1 MEIIFRQL
9 KENVPDSWLAGAH
22 WVVEA
27 YSETSDLPFPIG
39 QAWVS
44 DYQATN
50 LTSLDF
56 MLTADQYRQQGVGR
70 ALYKAIMERWPN
82 IMVTDPI
89 SVSGT
94 RFLDKME
101 PWRVKARDRE
111 RDAAYKKVLK
121 KRKRDERQRKK

>member
-1 MEIIFRQL
+1 MQIIFRQL
-9 KENVPDSWLAGAH
+9 NDNIPADWLAGAH

-27 YSETSDLPFPIG
+27 YSDTSDLPFPIG

-44 DYQATN
+44 DYVGTK

-94 RFLDKME
+94 RFLDSVE
-101 PWRVKARDRE
+101 PWRAKARDMERE
-111 RDAAYKKVLK
+111 AARKKVLK